1 MTSYERI
8 QILKTKMKWKINFP
22 INFPQEKKKINFH
35 DMKILINQD
44 ESFATFVN
52 NCWSFKRENRKKKK
66 KKTQQGILAIFC
78 ICSLFLFIF
87 LFSHIFSNF
96 YEKDILNIQ
105 MPFKLIF
112 HKIKVS
118 KILYGESR

>member
-1 MTSYERI
+1 
-8 QILKTKMKWKINFP
+8 MKWKINFP

-66 KKTQQGILAIFC
+66 KKLNKEFW
-78 ICSLFLFIF
+78 LFFVSVLY
-87 LFSHIFSNF
+87 F
-96 YEKDILNIQ
+96 YLY
-105 MPFKLIF
+105 FYFLIF
-112 HKIKVS
+112 FPTFMRKTS
-118 KILYGESR
+118 